1 MADTSPYLSVVIPAY
16 NEAHRLRRTLPHAVD
31 FLRTQGFPF
40 EILVVDNGSTDA
52 TLEVVREL
60 ARHYPEIRPLHTPL
74 RGKGRAVKMGML
86 AARGTY
92 RFLADADW
100 SMPVEEILR
109 FLPPQAPKGD
119 ILIGSREAPG
129 AVRYHEP
136 WYRHII
142 GRVFNWMVQLLALP
156 GIRDSQCGFKC
167 FRGDVAERLF
177 PCQRLTGMSFDVEV
191 LFIARR
197 MGYRIVEIPISWY
210 FDPDSRV
217 RLVQDSLRM
226 AWDLITI
233 RWNAWRGRYDPPC
246 THLGT

>member
-1 MADTSPYLSVVIPAY
+1 MADTSVFLTVVIPAY
-16 NEAHRLRRTLPHAVD
+16 NEARRLRRTLPKAVE
-31 FLRTQGFPF
+31 FLRQQNFTF

-52 TLEVVREL
+52 TLEVIRAL
-60 ARHYPEIRPLHTPL
+60 AQTYPEIRPLHTRL

-86 AARGTY
+86 AARGKY

-109 FLPPQAPKGD
+109 FLPPQAPAGD
-119 ILIGSREAPG
+119 ILIGTREGPG
-129 AVRYHEP
+129 AIRYNEP
-136 WYRHII
+136 WYRHLI

-167 FRGDVAERLF
+167 FRADVAERIF
-177 PCQRLTGMSFDVEV
+177 PCQRLMGMSFDVEI

-197 MGYRIVEIPISWY
+197 MGYHIVEVPISWY

-226 AWDLITI
+226 AWDLLTI
-233 RWNAWRGRYDPPC
+233 RWNALRGRYEPPC
-246 THLGT
+246 THVDS